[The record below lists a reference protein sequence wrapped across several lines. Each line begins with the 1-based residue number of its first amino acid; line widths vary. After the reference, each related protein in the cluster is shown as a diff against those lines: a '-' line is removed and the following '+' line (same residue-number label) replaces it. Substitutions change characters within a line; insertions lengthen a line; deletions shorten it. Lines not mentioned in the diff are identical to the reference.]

1 MKKIHGTKLTNVLP
15 VAAVLVMFAIAL
27 PIALASRDSSV
38 TDTDAALSTGEL
50 ELLPDIS
57 REHPGIGGVY
67 VDSYDSDIV
76 YVILQD
82 AGLQET
88 AEQIVRSHLPPAASA
103 YEVHVLYKQYPPN
116 LLARWYRELRDPMAA
131 VAGAWGSG
139 IDSMHNRLEYDVLDE
154 AAIREAEGILEEVGV
169 PRDAVHFEVGEAP
182 QIRTS
187 VATD

>member
-1 MKKIHGTKLTNVLP
+1 MKLTNVLP

-27 PIALASRDSSV
+27 PIALASRNSSV

-76 YVILQD
+76 YVILEDQ
-82 AGLQET
+82 GLQET
-88 AEQIVRSHLPPAASA
+88 AEQIVRSHLPTDATA
-103 YEVHVLYKQYPPN
+103 YEVRVLYKEFPPI
-116 LLARWYRELRDPMAA
+116 LLAAWYRDLRDPMAA
-131 VAGAWGSG
+131 LPGVWGT
-139 IDSMHNRLEYDVLDE
+139 DFDEAHNRLEYDVLDD
-154 AAIREAEGILEEVGV
+154 AAIREAEAVLEEVGV

-182 QIRTS
+182 QLRTEL
-187 VATD
+187 ATD